1 MNILIILVVSII
13 SVLPIAQCNRITC
26 YTCSGGA
33 EKCSS
38 NDKSLLLTC
47 SCGKIEYAC
56 LVSTVFFFFY
66 L

>member
-13 SVLPIAQCNRITC
+13 CVLPIAQCNRITC
-26 YTCSGGA
+26 YTCSGAG
-33 EKCSS
+33 KCTS